1 MTAAIQLFAI
11 LLVSGLLLLGAEI
24 FVPGGVLGTFGGI
37 ALLAAVVTGFAAFP
51 GYGTAIAVAIIFL
64 IGIAIALWIRLFP
77 KSRIG
82 RRMTVSTDESTYKGT
97 QDGLPEL
104 VGKTGEAT
112 SSLRPSGF
120 ARIDGRRVDVVTEGG
135 MIAQGE
141 TVRVVKVESNRVIVA
156 RAKQEES

>member
-104 VGKTGEAT
+104 VG
-112 SSLRPSGF
+112 
-120 ARIDGRRVDVVTEGG
+120 
-135 MIAQGE
+135 
-141 TVRVVKVESNRVIVA
+141 
-156 RAKQEES
+156 